1 MLARATVICD
11 LTLKP
16 DCLVCG
22 AYEALA
28 VGKPM
33 VLSDN
38 PPTRDLFG
46 PAAVVTGDAPE
57 AIAAALRAASHDC
70 ERLEAGARE
79 LRATF
84 SARWQKLAD
93 AAWETIEAQ
102 CARGR
107 RAAA

>member
-1 MLARATVICD
+1 MVVCD

-38 PPTRDLFG
+38 PPTRETFG
-46 PAAVVTGDAPE
+46 TAAVLTGDDPE
-57 AIAAALRAASHDC
+57 AIAAALRGAIADR

-79 LRATF
+79 LQEAYRTRWRTQADLVWRAIEEHAGSGKRATV
-84 SARWQKLAD
+84 
-93 AAWETIEAQ
+93 
-102 CARGR
+102 
-107 RAAA
+107 